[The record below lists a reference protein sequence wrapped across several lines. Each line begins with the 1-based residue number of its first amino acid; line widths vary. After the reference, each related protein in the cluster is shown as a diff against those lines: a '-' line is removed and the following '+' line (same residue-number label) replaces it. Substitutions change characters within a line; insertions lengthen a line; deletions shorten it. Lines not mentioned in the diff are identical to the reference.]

1 MDKNQIITWDC
12 LEILRG
18 GEILSNVDLVVTDPP
33 YQFASKKLSA
43 WWCLA
48 ENKLW
53 EEITKSIWLEFNP
66 EEMLEIIRA
75 GMKKFNWYFFCNK
88 TTLPAYIRWIEKYNY
103 KWDILLW
110 LKPNPIPAC
119 KSHYLFDKEYCV
131 YIHDSGTTFNHKL
144 GYENYFTYESH
155 AIGNRKYNHPT
166 VKPIEMIERLIKISS
181 NEWDTV
187 LDPYLWSGTTAVAC
201 KNLNRN
207 CIGIEINSEYVDLS
221 NQRLKE
227 AEFIQQQRLF

>member
-1 MDKNQIITWDC
+1 MEKNQIITGEC

-18 GEILSNVDLVVTDPP
+18 GEILNNVDLVVTDPP

-43 WWCLA
+43 GWCLA
-48 ENKLW
+48 DNKLW
-53 EEITKSIWLEFNP
+53 EEITNTIWLEFDP
-66 EEMLEIIRA
+66 EEMLETIRA
-75 GMKKFNWYFFCNK
+75 WMKKFNWYFFCNK
-88 TTLPAYIRWIEKYNY
+88 TTLPAYIKRIEKYNY

-131 YIHDSGTTFNHKL
+131 YIHDSWTTFNHKL

-155 AIGNRKYNHPT
+155 PIGNRKYNHPT
-166 VKPIEMIERLIKISS
+166 VKPLEMIERLIKISS

-187 LDPYLWSGTTAVAC
+187 LDCYLWSWTTAVAC
-201 KNLNRN
+201 KNTNRN
-207 CIGIEINSEYVDLS
+207 FIGIEINPEYVEIAK
-221 NQRLKE
+221 NRLKE
-227 AEFIQQQRLF
+227 VDRINQQRLF